1 MYLMFPN
8 VSALANEQISD
19 GLSEKRWFF
28 LAFLTVTTIFRRG
41 REVEKDLEKP
51 GCHNGAS
58 RFFLFEV
65 ILGKGVEALDNPVK
79 FSF

>member
-41 REVEKDLEKP
+41 REVEKDPEKP
-51 GCHNGAS
+51 GFQTGTA
-58 RFFLFEV
+58 RFFCL
-65 ILGKGVEALDNPVK
+65 K
-79 FSF
+79 SFLERGWKRSIIQ